1 MGHGSPV
8 RAPMPIKSAHRK
20 MRLSVCRPRR
30 TRRALDRAPKRRR
43 GDLPPMRRRHIFS
56 ELPIRH
62 NRSARTSQAVECAAA
77 KEWMGTNQGPPRTR
91 STSPPRPPPETR
103 SEDGPTEPSYV
114 GRFEVLELL
123 GRGTRGEVYLA
134 RDPGRGN
141 KVAIRLFTA
150 GWEPPA
156 ELDRQSQ
163 TLSQLQHPNLAAV
176 LEIGEHQGRPCVVY
190 EYAPGQSLKRYLRE
204 NGPLPVRKAARWM
217 TRILDAVA
225 HAHEKS
231 TLHLDLTPASIQVD
245 GDGSLKV
252 LDFGVSLLANGPSAL
267 GDPLGGAY
275 YMAPEILHGR
285 TGAAPASDI
294 FSLGLI
300 LHEMV
305 TGSPAVSGNDPV
317 ATMQWMAHNTVAP
330 PSARRAELDAEFD
343 RVVQRALEKAPQ
355 NRYLS
360 ARQMQQALA
369 DYLAGKPPESQPV
382 DDASALGFLL
392 RRMRRRADF
401 PAIAQNMSLI
411 GKKTASDS
419 ESSVDE
425 LANIILKDY
434 ALTTKLLRLVN
445 SSFYGQYGGQ
455 ISTVSRAV
463 VVLGLTQ
470 VRNAALSLLLFEH
483 LGDKP
488 QAYELREAAG
498 LAFLS
503 GNIGRRVAE
512 ALRIS
517 EPERAFVCAM
527 LHNLGQYLTIFY
539 FPEEHEEIQGAVR
552 TEGVDAAA
560 ASRAI
565 LGLCPE
571 ELAIGVAR
579 EWRLPDEI
587 IQSMRRLPA
596 KVLGPPADEREA
608 LHYISSFANRLADI
622 VIRPA
627 KDAENDTVQALR
639 KHFKAHIVLTDKQL
653 SSIVQAALDDLSAHA
668 DVFNINLKTSRFF
681 RNANKW
687 VTKSTSAPA
696 VARRQPAND
705 APSVAPD
712 PETSGSDASSR
723 EAILLSGMQD
733 ITQAIVGDYALN
745 DILVMIL
752 ETLFRGLGFSRVLLC
767 IRDAKRGK
775 MAARFGLGRDLESLV
790 NRFSFPLNS
799 GPDVFSRAVQDHDDV
814 VCHEPGKADDVPEWH
829 RALVKPATFALYPIV
844 VNEVT
849 LGLIYADREEA
860 DKLVDHFDRNYLNA
874 LRNQAALAVKQR
886 S

>member
-1 MGHGSPV
+1 
-8 RAPMPIKSAHRK
+8 
-20 MRLSVCRPRR
+20 
-30 TRRALDRAPKRRR
+30 
-43 GDLPPMRRRHIFS
+43 MRRRHIFS

-62 NRSARTSQAVECAAA
+62 NRSAWTSQAVDCAAA

-91 STSPPRPPPETR
+91 STGPPRAPQEARIENGPP
-103 SEDGPTEPSYV
+103 EPSYI
-114 GRFEVLELL
+114 GRFEVLEML

-141 KVAIRLFTA
+141 KVAIRLFSA

-156 ELDRQSQ
+156 ELGRQSH
-163 TLSQLQHPNLAAV
+163 TLSQLQHPNIAAV
-176 LEIGEHQGRPCVVY
+176 LEIGEHQGRPCAVY
-190 EYAPGQSLKRYLRE
+190 EYVPGRSLKRYLRE
-204 NGPLPVRKAARWM
+204 KGPLQVRKAARWM

-225 HAHEKS
+225 HAHEQS
-231 TLHLDLTPASIQVD
+231 ILHLDLTPTSIQVD

-252 LDFGVSLLANGPSAL
+252 MDFGVSLLARGPSAL
-267 GDPLGGAY
+267 GDPLGGAHY
-275 YMAPEILHGR
+275 TAPEILHGR
-285 TGAAPASDI
+285 AGAGPASDI

-330 PSARRAELDAEFD
+330 PSARRAELDADFD
-343 RVVQRALEKAPQ
+343 QVVQRALEKAPQ

-369 DYLAGKPPESQPV
+369 DYLAGKLPESQQV
-382 DDASALGFLL
+382 DDASALSFLL

-411 GKKTASDS
+411 GQKTASDS
-419 ESSVDE
+419 DSSVDE

-498 LAFLS
+498 LSFLS
-503 GNIGRRVAE
+503 GNIGRRVAQ

-539 FPEEHEEIQGAVR
+539 FPEEHEEIHSAVR
-552 TEGVDAAA
+552 AEGIDAAA

-571 ELAIGVAR
+571 QLAIGVAR

-596 KVLGPPADEREA
+596 KALAPPTDDREA
-608 LHYISSFANRLADI
+608 LHYVSSFANRLAHI

-627 KDAENDTVQALR
+627 KDAQKDSLRTLR
-639 KHFKAHIVLTDKQL
+639 KQFKAYIILTDKEL

-668 DVFNINLKTSRFF
+668 DVFNINLRTSRFF
-681 RNANKW
+681 RNAHKW
-687 VTKSTSAPA
+687 VSNSTSAPA
-696 VARRQPAND
+696 VARRQPFD
-705 APSVAPD
+705 DPPSLATD
-712 PETSGSDASSR
+712 SAESASDVSSR

-767 IRDAKRGK
+767 IRDAKRGR

-790 NRFSFPLNS
+790 KRFSFPLNS
-799 GPDVFSRAVQDHDDV
+799 GRDVFSRAVQDHDDI
-814 VCHEPGKADDVPEWH
+814 VCNEPGNSDDVPDWH
-829 RALVKPATFALYPIV
+829 RALVRPAAFALYPIV

-860 DKLVDHFDRNYLNA
+860 DKLVDHFDLNYLNA